1 MEKFVKFV
9 AVELPIV
16 LSVVFYFVNVKR
28 WWRGWMIWHFL
39 WLTIIMRQ
47 RSPHSILIIT
57 FKVFF
62 LWEFLSTTLIEVLA
76 LLNPSLIGMRF
87 GGIECQVSLGAFLFL
102 CEHGLH
108 SYAVNQV
115 MRLKTRSPWKQFG
128 VAECFYIRVCFVLW
142 HHVQAFQFHSKLI
155 CSRHLSLIVNTLP
168 HWRAVCRVTFLWNQA
183 WTVQKSSRSCTNCWA
198 DVCSFAALVPCNQKW
213 WRQQAL
219 LLTRRTFLQ

>member
-1 MEKFVKFV
+1 MEAMDDLTLFVIDNHNEAKITT
-9 AVELPIV
+9 LNTYH
-16 LSVVFYFVNVKR
+16 YF
-28 WWRGWMIWHFL
+28 
-39 WLTIIMRQ
+39 Q
-47 RSPHSILIIT
+47 S
-57 FKVFF
+57 VFF
-62 LWEFLSTTLIEVLA
+62 V
-76 LLNPSLIGMRF
+76 G
-87 GGIECQVSLGAFLFL
+87 VSLYHSHRSVGVIESKLDWHEIWWNWMSSFLGGFLFL

-128 VAECFYIRVCFVLW
+128 VAGCFYIRVCFVLW